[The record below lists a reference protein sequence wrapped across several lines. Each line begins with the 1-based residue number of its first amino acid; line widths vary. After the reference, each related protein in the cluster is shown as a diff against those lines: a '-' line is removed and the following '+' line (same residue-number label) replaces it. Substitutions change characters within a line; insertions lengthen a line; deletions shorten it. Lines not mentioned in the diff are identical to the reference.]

1 MSSTIVGQTS
11 VNTAKTT
18 VQTSF
23 DPKVNGQDNQT
34 VTTQSTAKSESDTV
48 QISEEALALLAA
60 DNGDGVEPPKQ
71 KTDNGDG
78 VEPPKQQAYNGDGVE
93 PPMQK
98 IDNGDGVEPPK
109 AKADNGDG
117 VEPPIIK

>member
-1 MSSTIVGQTS
+1 MSNTIAGQTS
-11 VNTAKTT
+11 VNTAKI
-18 VQTSF
+18 
-23 DPKVNGQDNQT
+23 
-34 VTTQSTAKSESDTV
+34 TTQLNSKSQAELKETQAATSQVATQAATETV

-71 KTDNGDG
+71 QAYNGDG
-78 VEPPKQQAYNGDGVE
+78 VEPPKQQAY
-93 PPMQK
+93 
-98 IDNGDGVEPPK
+98 NGDGVEPPK